1 MGVQL
6 KQEIDDTVPEL
17 ITKEWTLKDITD
29 HPVPAETTHMGALLP
44 SGITLPEERIV
55 EDSEQKD
62 VLPEGKSNLYESETI
77 FLEPVLLPAVEN
89 EYSTRS
95 DFTTEVPM
103 LPAREN
109 EYILLAAIENEDVLL
124 PAVENDIS
132 PIPC

>member
-44 SGITLPEERIV
+44 SDITLPQERIV

-62 VLPEGKSNLYESETI
+62 VLPEGKSNFYESETI
-77 FLEPVLLPAVEN
+77 FLEPFLLPAVEN

-95 DFTTEVPM
+95 DITTEVPM

-109 EYILLAAIENEDVLL
+109 EDILLS
-124 PAVENDIS
+124 AVENDIS
-132 PIPC
+132 PIPPALQG